1 MPKLYIIPTPIGN
14 LEDMTYRAV
23 RLLGEVDIVLAEDT
37 RTSQVLL
44 KHYGIERKLYSHHKF
59 NEHSTVEFVASQI
72 EAGKSVALISD
83 AGTPGISDPGF
94 LLVRTCLER
103 GLDVETLP
111 GATAFVP
118 ALVQSGFPC
127 DRFCFEGFLP
137 QKKGRKKRLAAL
149 AEESR
154 TMIFYESPFR
164 VVKALG
170 EFAEQFGDQRR
181 VSVSRELSKKF
192 EETVRGTLSEVIAHF
207 EAHPPKGEFV
217 IVVEGAD
224 RSRTNPIDEEQE

>member
-23 RLLGEVDIVLAEDT
+23 RLLKEVDIVLAEDT

-44 KHYGIERKLYSHHKF
+44 KHYGIERKLFSHHKY
-59 NEHSTVEFVASQI
+59 NEHQTVEFIASRI
-72 EAGKSVALISD
+72 EAGESVALISD

-103 GLDVETLP
+103 GLEVETLP

-149 AEESR
+149 ADESR

-164 VVKALG
+164 VLKALG
-170 EFAEQFGDQRR
+170 EFAEAFGAERK

-192 EETVRGTLSEVIAHF
+192 EQTVRGTIEEVIAHF

-217 IVVEGAD
+217 MIVEGAS
-224 RSRTNPIDEEQE
+224 SRNSAPTDDEE

>member
-23 RLLGEVDIVLAEDT
+23 RLLKEVDIVLAEDT

-44 KHYGIERKLYSHHKF
+44 KHYGIERKLFSHHKY
-59 NEHSTVEFVASQI
+59 NEHQTVEFVASRI
-72 EAGKSVALISD
+72 EAGESVALISD

-103 GLDVETLP
+103 GLEVETLP

-149 AEESR
+149 ADESR

-164 VVKALG
+164 VLKALG
-170 EFAEQFGDQRR
+170 EFAEAFGAERK

-192 EETVRGTLSEVIAHF
+192 EQTVRGTISEVIAHF

-217 IVVEGAD
+217 MIVEGAS
-224 RSRTNPIDEEQE
+224 SRNSAPTDDEE